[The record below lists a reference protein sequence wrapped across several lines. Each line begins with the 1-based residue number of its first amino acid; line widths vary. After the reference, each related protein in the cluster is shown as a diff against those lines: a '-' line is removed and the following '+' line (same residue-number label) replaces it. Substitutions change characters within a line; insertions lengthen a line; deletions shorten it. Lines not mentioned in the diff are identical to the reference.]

1 MDEKNLLEA
10 ALFVAGKPVSEQ
22 QLKSLLNR
30 SSTYINSLAE
40 KLIEEYRQR
49 DSPLEVVRLE
59 GKYSMQLKPDYANR
73 VMGMSPGELRATS
86 LRTLSIIAY
95 YQPIQQ
101 NDLVAIRGQAAY
113 EHVALLL
120 EKGLI
125 QKKKTGR
132 SYELTTTDAF
142 CDYFGMSKGDIESI
156 KAQIKSKAKLKK
168 ESLTKWIDNKVPD
181 MNAFEAV
188 GKLMPTAKEPQAIER

>member
-1 MDEKNLLEA
+1 LDEKSLLEA
-10 ALFVAGKPVSEQ
+10 ALFSAGKPVSEQ
-22 QLKSLLNR
+22 QLKGLLNR
-30 SSTYINSLAE
+30 SITYINSLAE

-49 DSPLEVVRLE
+49 NSPLEIVKLE
-59 GKYSMQLKPDYANR
+59 GKYSMQLRHEYAER
-73 VMGMSPGELRATS
+73 VVSFSPGELRAPA
-86 LRTLSIIAY
+86 LRTLSVIAY

-101 NDLVAIRGQAAY
+101 FELVDIRGQAAY

-125 QKKKTGR
+125 QKKRAGR

-142 CDYFGMSKGDIESI
+142 CDYFGLSKGDVESI
-156 KAQIKSKAKLKK
+156 RAQIKKKAKLKK
-168 ESLTKWIDNKVPD
+168 ESLTSWIDSKVPD

-188 GKLMPTAKEPQAIER
+188 SKLMPAVK

>member
-1 MDEKNLLEA
+1 MNEKNLLEA
-10 ALFVAGKPVSEQ
+10 ALFSAGKPVSEQ

-30 SSTYINSLAE
+30 SSTYINTLAE

-49 DSPLEVVRLE
+49 NSSMEIVRLE
-59 GKYSMQLKPDYANR
+59 GKYSMQLKPEYAGR
-73 VMGMSPGELRATS
+73 VLGLSPGELRPTA
-86 LRTLSIIAY
+86 LRTLSVIAY
-95 YQPIQQ
+95 YQPLQQ
-101 NDLVAIRGQAAY
+101 FKLVNIRGQAAY

-125 QKKKTGR
+125 QKKRVGR

-142 CDYFGMSKGDIESI
+142 CDYFGLSKGDVESI
-156 KAQIKSKAKLKK
+156 RAQIRKKAKLKK
-168 ESLTKWIDNKVPD
+168 ESLTSWLESKVPD

-188 GKLMPTAKEPQAIER
+188 SKLMPTVK

>member
-1 MDEKNLLEA
+1 MDEKKLLEA
-10 ALFVAGKPVSEQ
+10 ALFSAGKPVSEQ

-30 SSTYINSLAE
+30 SSTYIGQLAE

-49 DSPLEVVRLE
+49 DSPLEIVKLE
-59 GKYSMQLKPDYANR
+59 GKYSMQLQQDYAKR
-73 VMGMSPGELRATS
+73 VMGLSPGELRAPV

-101 NDLVAIRGQAAY
+101 FELVNIRGQAAY

-125 QKKKTGR
+125 QKKKLGR

-142 CDYFGMSKGDIESI
+142 CDYFGISKGDIESI
-156 KAQIKSKAKLKK
+156 KKQLKSKAKLKK
-168 ESLTKWIDNKVPD
+168 ETLQNWIESGVPD
-181 MNAFEAV
+181 TDAFNAV
-188 GKLMPTAKEPQAIER
+188 SQLMPIIKL

>member
-1 MDEKNLLEA
+1 MNEKNLLEA
-10 ALFVAGKPVSEQ
+10 ALFSAGKPVSEQ

-30 SSTYINSLAE
+30 SSTYINTLAE

-49 DSPLEVVRLE
+49 NSSMEIVRLE
-59 GKYSMQLKPDYANR
+59 GKYSMQLKPEYAGR
-73 VMGMSPGELRATS
+73 VLGLSPGELRPPA
-86 LRTLSIIAY
+86 LRTLSVIAY
-95 YQPIQQ
+95 YQPLQQ
-101 NDLVAIRGQAAY
+101 FKLVNIRGQAAY

-125 QKKKTGR
+125 QKKRVGR

-142 CDYFGMSKGDIESI
+142 CDYFGLSKGDVESI
-156 KAQIKSKAKLKK
+156 RAQIRKKAKLKK
-168 ESLTKWIDNKVPD
+168 ESLTSWLESKVPD

-188 GKLMPTAKEPQAIER
+188 SKLMPTVK